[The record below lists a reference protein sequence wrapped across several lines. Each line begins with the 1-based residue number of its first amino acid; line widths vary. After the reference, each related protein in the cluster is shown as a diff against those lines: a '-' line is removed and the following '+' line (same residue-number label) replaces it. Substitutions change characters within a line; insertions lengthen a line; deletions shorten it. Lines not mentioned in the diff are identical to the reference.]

1 MVCFRNNHNKK
12 EIVTEK
18 RVKGKEETEEYKEWS
33 QDEVDGRRGE
43 GRGQKKGKGV
53 GKPCKF
59 CFFASNKEG
68 TGTEPEPEII
78 MGPIHIFKH
87 YLTYFL

>member
-18 RVKGKEETEEYKEWS
+18 RVKGKEETEGGKEYKEWS

-43 GRGQKKGKGV
+43 GRGKGV
-53 GKPCKF
+53 GKKF
-59 CFFASNKEG
+59 CFFFE
-68 TGTEPEPEII
+68 
-78 MGPIHIFKH
+78 
-87 YLTYFL
+87 